1 MNFEILDPIEL
12 LENNIFSEASF
23 KDNTARYDW
32 SRFKD
37 KKVLVRGCTS
47 TIIPPW
53 AFMMIGARLTEVAQS
68 IRFGNEHDNVTVYR
82 RPK

>member
-1 MNFEILDPIEL
+1 MSFEILDPGDL
-12 LENNIFSEASF
+12 LENNIFSEDSF
-23 KDNTARYDW
+23 KNNVSNHDW
-32 SRFKD
+32 TRFKD
-37 KKVLVRGCTS
+37 KKVLVRGCKS

-68 IRFGNEHDNVTVYR
+68 VRFGNEHDNVTVYR

>member
-1 MNFEILDPIEL
+1 MGFEILDPGEL
-12 LENNIFSEASF
+12 LENNIFSEVSF
-23 KDNTARYDW
+23 KEKISQHNWAQ
-32 SRFKD
+32 FKD

-53 AFMMIGARLTEVAQS
+53 AFMMISARLTEVAQS
-68 IRFGNEHDNVTVYR
+68 VRFGNEHDNVTVYR

>member
-1 MNFEILDPIEL
+1 MGFEILDPGEL

-23 KDNTARYDW
+23 KEKISQHNWAQ
-32 SRFKD
+32 FKD
-37 KKVLVRGCTS
+37 KKVLVRGCSS

-53 AFMMIGARLTEVAQS
+53 AFMMISARLTEVAQS
-68 IRFGNEHDNVTVYR
+68 VRFGNEHDNVTVYR